1 MFADLLTKQ
10 LGKTLFQRVRGLMG
24 VIETHYRLVLI
35 NDIRF
40 MDMMYFLF
48 SRGNVESIYS
58 INIRNYELF
67 KTVQQCK

>member
-10 LGKTLFQRVRGLMG
+10 LGKTLFQRVRGLME